1 MMLMRL
7 GHAMAHKGLFY
18 WAGDVIVVVAKDVR
32 VLFYNLT
39 ETIHMPSGDSLTT
52 WQSLIGGET

>member
-7 GHAMAHKGLFY
+7 GHAMARKGLFY
-18 WAGDVIVVVAKDVR
+18 WDVVVLVVVAKDVR

-39 ETIHMPSGDSLTT
+39 DTIHMPSGDSLTT